1 MFMMTGKVCDRQ
13 LWCRKIMRIKFRK
26 NKEFTIL
33 SLFTDLV
40 MMGQK

>member
-13 LWCRKIMRIKFRK
+13 LWCRKMRINLRK

-33 SLFTDLV
+33 SLFTELV
-40 MMGQK
+40 LMGQK